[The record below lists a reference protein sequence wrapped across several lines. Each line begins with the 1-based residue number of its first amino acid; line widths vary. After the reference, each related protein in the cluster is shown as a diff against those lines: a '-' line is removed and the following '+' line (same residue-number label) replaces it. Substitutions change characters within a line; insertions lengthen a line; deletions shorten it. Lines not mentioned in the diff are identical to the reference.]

1 VRYRGAGFFSENN
14 FCPGARGQFVMT
26 ANEICV
32 QMRLDDV
39 PDPEILRGGLVEILI
54 HVTLR
59 IDDGSF
65 ASRTY

>member
-1 VRYRGAGFFSENN
+1 
-14 FCPGARGQFVMT
+14 
-26 ANEICV
+26 
-32 QMRLDDV
+32 MRLDDV

-59 IDDGSF
+59 INDCSF